1 MTTGIFKEP
10 VKGRVRLR
18 VTNLEGDGQ
27 ADSENHG
34 GIYKAVYA
42 YPIEHY
48 EFWKRELARDDFPFG
63 QFGENFTVRGM
74 LEHTTHIGDVFRVG
88 GALVQVTQ
96 PRAPCFKL
104 GLRMGLPEFPKR
116 FLASGHV
123 GFYLRVLQE
132 GEVGAGDTID
142 RISIGEGGL
151 TVWEV
156 NHLRFFDSGNLE
168 RAREI
173 LRVRA
178 LPPRWRSVFE
188 ERLIRAGIPVEAS
201 ERQAA
206 EEDGPSGR
214 GAPPSP

>member
-104 GLRMGLPEFPKR
+104 GLRRPDGLGGEPPA
-116 FLASGHV
+116 L
-123 GFYLRVLQE
+123 LRP
-132 GEVGAGDTID
+132 GEP
-142 RISIGEGGL
+142 GEGQG
-151 TVWEV
+151 
-156 NHLRFFDSGNLE
+156 D
-168 RAREI
+168 
-173 LRVRA
+173 
-178 LPPRWRSVFE
+178 PPGPGASTAVA
-188 ERLIRAGIPVEAS
+188 ERL
-201 ERQAA
+201 
-206 EEDGPSGR
+206 
-214 GAPPSP
+214 